1 MSTRVQLSRLLFSL
15 DGPPN
20 AFTQTCTFTSRPPPG
35 KPAVE
40 SELFRLLAITFGAA
54 VLADVSMVFGVLPF
68 FFVNSLSERL
78 AGLFAAAAAGM
89 MAAASLVQ
97 LVGEGLDRAPG
108 LQAWE
113 VAAGLALG
121 AVFYFLAAR
130 WVKSHEDFDVAS
142 LRKVG
147 GARSILIVAA
157 MTIHSLPEGVAI
169 GVAFGSREE
178 ALGIAVVSALAVHN
192 IPEGI
197 AITLALRA
205 AGVSTRACLGWAL
218 VTSIPQPLAAPF
230 AAWLIWIFEPLL
242 PAGMGLAAGAM
253 IYLVVDDLLPDAFE
267 KANATAVAAMF
278 IAGIVAMILLGRAVG
293 L

>member
-1 MSTRVQLSRLLFSL
+1 MDPELL
-15 DGPPN
+15 
-20 AFTQTCTFTSRPPPG
+20 
-35 KPAVE
+35 K
-40 SELFRLLAITFGAA
+40 LLAITFGAA
-54 VLADVSMVFGVLPF
+54 VLADLSMAFGVAPF
-68 FFVNSLSERL
+68 FFFKSIPDRL

-97 LVGEGLDRAPG
+97 LVGEGLNRAPG

-121 AVFYFLAAR
+121 ATFYYLAAK

-142 LRKVG
+142 LRKAG
-147 GARSILIVAA
+147 GTRALLIVAA
-157 MTIHSLPEGVAI
+157 MTVHSMPEGIAI
-169 GVAFGSREE
+169 GVAFGSKEQS
-178 ALGIAVVSALAVHN
+178 LGIAVVSALAVHN
-192 IPEGI
+192 IPEAI

-205 AGVSTRACLGWAL
+205 SGVSPKACLGWAL
-218 VTSIPQPLAAPF
+218 VTSLPQPIAAPF

-242 PAGMGLAAGAM
+242 PAGLGFAAGAM

-267 KANATAVAAMF
+267 KASGTAAAACF
-278 IAGIVAMILLGRAVG
+278 TAGVVAMIILGRLVG